1 MYRELVA
8 VTGPEGRG
16 VLGEAG
22 TGTWLGTPEVKLG
35 TGKATCG
42 GDRKGSGAALRP
54 PRLSFALL
62 GTRGR
67 RITGVVPDRCPCKP
81 GVKGLAERLKML
93 GAEVEVP
100 QPGRK
105 GLGAGYRG

>member
-1 MYRELVA
+1 MA
-8 VTGPEGRG
+8 VTGPGGRG

-35 TGKATCG
+35 TGKVTCG

-62 GTRGR
+62 GTRGQK
-67 RITGVVPDRCPCKP
+67 ITGVVPDRCPCKP

-100 QPGRK
+100 QPARK

>member
-1 MYRELVA
+1 MA
-8 VTGPEGRG
+8 VTGLEGRG

-22 TGTWLGTPEVKLG
+22 TGTWLGTPEVTLG
-35 TGKATCG
+35 TGKVTCG

-62 GTRGR
+62 GTRGQK
-67 RITGVVPDRCPCKP
+67 ITGVVPDRCPCKP

-100 QPGRK
+100 QPARK